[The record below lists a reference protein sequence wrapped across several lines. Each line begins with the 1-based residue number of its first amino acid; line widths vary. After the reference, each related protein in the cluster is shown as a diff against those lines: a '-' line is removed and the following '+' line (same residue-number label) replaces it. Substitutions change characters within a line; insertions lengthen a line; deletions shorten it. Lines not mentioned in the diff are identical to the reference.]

1 MTSLLAT
8 AVRFLILTQWLTQQ
22 VTGWVRPGNSCE
34 LGMAE
39 NAFDDQYVGCTEEM
53 EAKAPQLLE
62 EELKVNR
69 NLRAEWKNAM
79 EKWEEIKNKIDSSKR
94 LKDSHGIALV
104 AYTGNIAIEFNEAVR
119 NFRQNTH
126 NFQFKAF
133 HYYLTRAL
141 QLLTTRECYTVYRGC
156 KTKFDYSGKG
166 NVRFGQFTSSS
177 LSLLEAGRFLGYHER
192 TLFKITTCLGVKIE
206 NFSRYQYEKEVLIPG
221 YEVYQEVIKENDY
234 ISLRK
239 PNISKSNYNCYYIT
253 TNSPRIPD
261 SNFNSS
267 GTKESSA
274 FILLLPGLLVLLLL
288 PAEL

>member
-22 VTGWVRPGNSCE
+22 VTGRVRPTNSCE

-69 NLRAEWKNAM
+69 NLRAEWEEAKTEW
-79 EKWEEIKNKIDSSKR
+79 EKIKNKADSSKR
-94 LKDSHGIALV
+94 LNDSHGIALV
-104 AYTGNIAIEFNEAVR
+104 AYTGNIAIEFNKAVR

-126 NFQFKAF
+126 KFQFKAF

-141 QLLTTRECYTVYRGC
+141 QLLMTGECYTVYRGC

-177 LSLLEAGRFLGYHER
+177 LFEDKAREFITGHEG
-192 TLFKITTCLGVKIE
+192 TLFTIRTCLGVYIE
-206 NFSRYQYEKEVLIPG
+206 RFSYYTSEKEVLIPG
-221 YEVYQEVIKENDY
+221 YEVYQEVIQNNND
-234 ISLRK
+234 ISLDRPQK
-239 PNISKSNYNCYYIT
+239 FKSNYNCFYI
-253 TNSPRIPD
+253 
-261 SNFNSS
+261 NSS

-274 FILLLPGLLVLLLL
+274 FILLLPGLLVLRLL

>member
-1 MTSLLAT
+1 
-8 AVRFLILTQWLTQQ
+8 
-22 VTGWVRPGNSCE
+22 
-34 LGMAE
+34 MAE
-39 NAFDDQYVGCTEEM
+39 DAFDDQYVGCTEEM

-69 NLRAEWKNAM
+69 NLRKEWENATKEW
-79 EKWEEIKNKIDSSKR
+79 EKKKNKTDSSKG
-94 LKDSHGIALV
+94 LSDSHGIALV

-141 QLLTTRECYTVYRGC
+141 QLLRTGECYTVYRGC

-177 LSLLEAGRFLGYHER
+177 LSLLVTVPFMDNYER
-192 TLFKITTCLGVKIE
+192 TLFNITTCLGVKIE
-206 NFSRYQYEKEVLIPG
+206 NFSHFEYEKEVLIPG
-221 YEVYQEVIKENDY
+221 YEVYQEVIKKNEY

-239 PNISKSNYNCYYIT
+239 PKISKSNYNCFYI
-253 TNSPRIPD
+253 
-261 SNFNSS
+261 NSS
-267 GTKESSA
+267 GESGTMFQVGVVGHPEIEEGVLCYQRPPRQSKM
-274 FILLLPGLLVLLLL
+274 GLQ
-288 PAEL
+288 PIANEY